1 MKYII
6 FKDKKSGL
14 FQPVIFGEHTTHA
27 QISIDGAEP
36 INAGFCHLSTEGG
49 LSVYGESD
57 SLGLK
62 SEEKDGAYLAML
74 LCNAGTSYFLD
85 YDKIETPGK

>member
-14 FQPVIFGEHTTHA
+14 FQPVIFGEHTTHS

-36 INAGFCHLSTEGG
+36 ISAGFCLLSEEDG

-62 SEEKDGAYLAML
+62 PQKKDGAYLRML
-74 LCNAGTSYFLD
+74 LCSVGTSYFLD
-85 YDKIETPGK
+85 YDKIDEPGK